1 MAGISS
7 GQMSR
12 NRTFLYLKDSFI
24 KALFCH
30 VLTNEIALLC
40 KSNSMKAQLFIISA
54 TLFLTTTSF
63 NSIQVSPV
71 KTALTLKQAD
81 ASFVFLRTHRQGKG
95 VAATWAVNTGNVAS
109 FTVKRTYE
117 DPADPYAFWEDVS
130 TVPGGSGRSFKYTDE
145 SVFPGYVN
153 YKIVALMDDGSSIV
167 SEVATVRIVSH

>member
-1 MAGISS
+1 
-7 GQMSR
+7 
-12 NRTFLYLKDSFI
+12 
-24 KALFCH
+24 
-30 VLTNEIALLC
+30 
-40 KSNSMKAQLFIISA
+40 MKAQLFIISA

-71 KTALTLKQAD
+71 KTALALKQAD